1 MKCVGNVVCCQS
13 DAFMR
18 DSDKQGEKEEK
29 KKVTHLALDFFF
41 PLPSKFFHIFS
52 SLGSAVPCVCSFIFI
67 YRRGEASVP
76 RMRGTGMKM
85 ENNE

>member
-1 MKCVGNVVCCQS
+1 
-13 DAFMR
+13 MR

-52 SLGSAVPCVCSFIFI
+52 SLGSLCCAVCLQFYI
-67 YRRGEASVP
+67 YLPTRRGERSTNE
-76 RMRGTGMKM
+76 GNWN
-85 ENNE
+85 ENGK

>member
-52 SLGSAVPCVCSFIFI
+52 SLGSAVLCRVFAVLYLFTDEA
-67 YRRGEASVP
+67 RRAFHE
-76 RMRGTGMKM
+76 
-85 ENNE
+85 